1 MESTLKFDLLRL
13 FKLLIFLAILR
24 HSPLKTTASS
34 TPLLPK
40 EALPTMSDYLT
51 VNSTMG
57 STIYYSFYEAQEP
70 SIPLSQT
77 PIPIC
82 LQDGPECSSMFGNF
96 YQPGPWRLSTN
107 ISRKPN
113 LDSWNRI
120 FGFLVLDNLIGFGL
134 SIVSSLKKFQ
144 EINMMLLGILLLQ
157 SGSSLNWIMCSKL
170 GQFLS
175 LGRVMH
181 ETMVLLL
188 VTIFF

>member
-1 MESTLKFDLLRL
+1 
-13 FKLLIFLAILR
+13 
-24 HSPLKTTASS
+24 
-34 TPLLPK
+34 
-40 EALPTMSDYLT
+40 MSDYLT

-144 EINMMLLGILLLQ
+144 EINMIKNGPLPVSSKVNLGGVGAAKGF
-157 SGSSLNWIMCSKL
+157 SCMVGAVDEVGASRGASCSVNGSS
-170 GQFLS
+170 
-175 LGRVMH
+175 
-181 ETMVLLL
+181 
-188 VTIFF
+188 TIGGSYSD